1 MQEIKYVLY
10 ARKSTEG
17 DDKQA
22 QSIEAQLYEMRKL
35 AKTKNLKIVEE
46 IQEAKSAKTPFKRP
60 GFNRMIELLESG
72 NASGILTW
80 AVNRISRN
88 PAESGLIQQMLQDEK
103 IKRIQTYNGK
113 YDPDDNAVI
122 FSVESSVSNQFIQ
135 DLRKNVKRGIAE
147 KARNGGISGP
157 APQGYENDRLNK
169 TIRIDKK
176 RFPIIREAF
185 DMFLEGYSIDRII
198 QAMNEKGY
206 RTLNRKPRGSNPM
219 SRTTLYFIFSNPRYA
234 GKIPDPF
241 EPNVYY
247 DANYPP
253 MITPQE
259 YDKVQELLGRR
270 GRTRFSETHEFTLK
284 GLLKCGECGCMITAS
299 KKKKTLKDGTVNEHI
314 YYHCTRKRKCEQR
327 SGYREKDLISMVDD
341 LLNQYEISPQL
352 YSWGMQALDAIAQDE
367 IKNRDNIQMLQFES
381 INDIQSQIDNMIT
394 LAAKGMITPEQ
405 FEKNSAPLKDELE
418 ARQKE
423 QAKSAERSRNWYEF
437 VGKTI
442 ETLTNANAQFN
453 TGSLMDKNRILQA
466 IGENPVL
473 IDGNLK
479 LTPHNWV
486 EPIKNGLNEIRTL
499 SDMVRTDNQ
508 QIENSSNESIRT
520 IWYPGLDLNQ
530 RP

>member
-1 MQEIKYVLY
+1 
-10 ARKSTEG
+10 
-17 DDKQA
+17 
-22 QSIEAQLYEMRKL
+22 
-35 AKTKNLKIVEE
+35 
-46 IQEAKSAKTPFKRP
+46 
-60 GFNRMIELLESG
+60 
-72 NASGILTW
+72 
-80 AVNRISRN
+80 
-88 PAESGLIQQMLQDEK
+88 
-103 IKRIQTYNGK
+103 
-113 YDPDDNAVI
+113 
-122 FSVESSVSNQFIQ
+122 
-135 DLRKNVKRGIAE
+135 
-147 KARNGGISGP
+147 
-157 APQGYENDRLNK
+157 
-169 TIRIDKK
+169 
-176 RFPIIREAF
+176 
-185 DMFLEGYSIDRII
+185 
-198 QAMNEKGY
+198 
-206 RTLNRKPRGSNPM
+206 M

-367 IKNRDNIQMLQFES
+367 IKSRDNIQMLQYES
-381 INDIQSQIDNMIT
+381 INEIQSQIDNMIT

-520 IWYPGLDLNQ
+520 IWYPGLGSNQ